1 MINLLVHGA
10 KGKMGR
16 EIVSYINKSDKY
28 SLVKEV
34 DVNDDLQVC
43 LAKVGLKVDVVIDFT
58 RPEIRI
64 QTVNTCLF
72 NKIPIVVGTT
82 GFIPED
88 LGNIEQWVKKY
99 QTGCFIAPNFIIGNV
114 LMQQFAQKAA
124 EYYDC
129 AEIIEYHH
137 QHKLDYPSGTAV
149 KTAELMSTKQKRFN
163 PTDNDI
169 VANIE
174 GARGG
179 DFNGIKLHAI
189 RMPGFIASQEVILGG
204 EGEYLTIRHDSIDR
218 KSYMPGIFRAVDYI
232 KNNVELVYGL
242 EKIL

>member
-16 EIVSYINKSDKY
+16 EIVSYINESEKY
-28 SLVKEV
+28 IVVKEV
-34 DVNDDLQVC
+34 DVNDDLQAC
-43 LAKVGLKVDVVIDFT
+43 LEAVNFKVDVIIDFT
-58 RPEIRI
+58 RPEIRM
-64 QTVNTCLF
+64 QTVKICLV
-72 NKIPIVVGTT
+72 NKVPVVVGTT
-82 GFIPED
+82 GFTPKD
-88 LGNIEQWVKKY
+88 LGHIEQWVAEY
-99 QTGCFIAPNFIIGNV
+99 NTGCFIAPNFIIGNV

-124 EYYDC
+124 EYYEC

-137 QHKLDYPSGTAV
+137 QHKVDYPSGTAV
-149 KTAELMSTKQKRFN
+149 KTAELMSTKQERFN
-163 PTDNDI
+163 PTDND
-169 VANIE
+169 VVTNVK

-179 DFNGIKLHAI
+179 EFNGIKLHAI
-189 RMPGFIASQEVILGG
+189 RMPGFIASQEVILGS